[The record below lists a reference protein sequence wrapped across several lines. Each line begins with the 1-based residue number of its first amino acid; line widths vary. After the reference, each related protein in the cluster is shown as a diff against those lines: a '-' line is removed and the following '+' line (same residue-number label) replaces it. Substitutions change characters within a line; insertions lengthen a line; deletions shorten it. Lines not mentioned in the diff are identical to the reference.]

1 MKIYIIPIITIA
13 LFVISSCVKDSNYDD
28 PNYAELQQSDKN
40 KAESFDGNR
49 ISYTKLRDKA
59 TTLITEYTENDAFEG
74 YVISSDEDG
83 NFYKKIYVQAPDK
96 LGTIAVAIE
105 KKGLYGDFPLGTKV
119 QIRLKGT
126 TFWYNTRYALIE
138 IGYGSG
144 VTAGGNTKI
153 SNLPPSM
160 INQVVIN
167 MGEKKAVSEL
177 TILFDNIKNLNKN
190 ENTNRLITLK
200 NVQFENNAVGQTF
213 YKRTDQYNTSY
224 KLEDNLG
231 GSVIFLTS
239 SYATYAQELVPSG
252 KLIITGILT
261 KYNSTYQ
268 FYINTLDDIQK
279 TN

>member
-1 MKIYIIPIITIA
+1 MKTYIIPIITIA
-13 LFVISSCVKDSNYDD
+13 LFISSCVKDGNYNA
-28 PNYAELQQSDKN
+28 PNYTELQQSGKT
-40 KAESFDGNR
+40 KAELFDGNR
-49 ISYTKLRDKA
+49 LSYSQLRAKA
-59 TTLITEYTENDAFEG
+59 TALITEYTENDAFEG
-74 YVISSDEDG
+74 YVVSSDEGG

-96 LGTIAVAIE
+96 SGTIAIAIE
-105 KKGLYGDFPLGTKV
+105 KKGLYADFPLGTKV

-126 TFWYNTRYALIE
+126 TFWYNSRYALIE

-144 VTAGGNTKI
+144 VTTGGNTKI

-160 INQVVIN
+160 IDQVVIN
-167 MGEKKAVSEL
+167 TSEKKEISEL
-177 TILFDNIKNLNKN
+177 TTSFGDIKNLNKN

-200 NVQFENNAVGQTF
+200 NVQFESSAVGQTF
-213 YKRTDQYNTSY
+213 YKTTDQYNTSY

-231 GSVIFLTS
+231 GSVVFLTS
-239 SYATYAQELVPSG
+239 SYATYAQELIPSG